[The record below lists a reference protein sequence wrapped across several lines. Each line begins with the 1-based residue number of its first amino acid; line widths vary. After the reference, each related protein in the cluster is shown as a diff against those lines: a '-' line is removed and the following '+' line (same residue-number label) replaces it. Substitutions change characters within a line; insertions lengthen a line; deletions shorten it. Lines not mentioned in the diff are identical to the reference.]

1 MPDLARLV
9 CLLVDDHTLFAEGF
23 CLLLSRL
30 APAVETTVAS
40 SCEQALSLLEGSLRP
55 NLVLFDLSLPG
66 KGGLQAFELLQQ
78 HAPGVPIVAV
88 SADDRPRVMAELLR
102 AGARGY
108 IPKSTSAEV
117 TLSALR
123 LVLAGG
129 SYVPESALGEA
140 RPERA
145 ESPLTAREQQV
156 FRLLAQGRNNQQ
168 IAEQLGMA
176 SSTVRVHVTSILR
189 RLGVT
194 SRVQAVTSPLA
205 ATLLGKA
212 DSGSGRDS

>member
-78 HAPGVPIVAV
+78 HAP
-88 SADDRPRVMAELLR
+88 DDRPRVMAELLR